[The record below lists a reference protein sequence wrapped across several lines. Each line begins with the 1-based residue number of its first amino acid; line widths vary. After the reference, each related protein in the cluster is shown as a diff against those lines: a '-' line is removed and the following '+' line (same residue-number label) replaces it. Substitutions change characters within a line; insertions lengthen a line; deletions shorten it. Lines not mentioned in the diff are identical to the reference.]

1 MQVRVEGNSIQTDS
15 SLLLDG
21 LRIQVTSL
29 LSSSLALE
37 RGRERGV
44 DIHSDYC
51 KPDEMCRGSFLQIRW
66 YYICSAKSLQQL
78 LPASQSGLSCFR
90 APPSFLSVVESSK

>member
-1 MQVRVEGNSIQTDS
+1 MHIRVEGISIQLDT

-37 RGRERGV
+37 RARGGERG
-44 DIHSDYC
+44 DDSYFDYC
-51 KPDEMCRGSFLQIRW
+51 KPDYMCRWLFLATRQCI
-66 YYICSAKSLQQL
+66 
-78 LPASQSGLSCFR
+78 
-90 APPSFLSVVESSK
+90 